1 MHSGLHKLSLVE
13 RSADTMSSQLV
24 TQLLNN
30 LSLILIGLNRNAE
43 ALFLFNEA
51 IERDPRTSISICVCL
66 RYEYRILGIIHGRKV
81 SRITSFGTVREK
93 TFAIHLHLCSCSP
106 FCAGC

>member
-13 RSADTMSSQLV
+13 RSANTMSNQLA

-30 LSLILIGLNRNAE
+30 LSLILIGLSGNAE

-51 IERDPRTSISICVCL
+51 IERDPRMSISICVCL
-66 RYEYRILGIIHGRKV
+66 RYEYIM
-81 SRITSFGTVREK
+81 
-93 TFAIHLHLCSCSP
+93 
-106 FCAGC
+106 